1 VSDPEAGRYWG
12 WAALLGTPLLAL
24 LNLSAGYALVTPACA
39 HQQTVALHAL
49 AAVCLAVSAYVTFRS
64 AREAGESFVALV
76 GALGGA
82 LLSLVIVA
90 QWVPVWMLS
99 PCD

>member
-1 VSDPEAGRYWG
+1 VSDSQAGRYWG

-39 HQQTVALHAL
+39 HQQAVALHAL
-49 AAVCLAVSAYVTFRS
+49 AAVCLAVSGYVTLRAS
-64 AREAGESFVALV
+64 REAGESFISLV

-82 LLSLVIVA
+82 LLTLVIVA
-90 QWVPVWMLS
+90 QWIPVWMLS